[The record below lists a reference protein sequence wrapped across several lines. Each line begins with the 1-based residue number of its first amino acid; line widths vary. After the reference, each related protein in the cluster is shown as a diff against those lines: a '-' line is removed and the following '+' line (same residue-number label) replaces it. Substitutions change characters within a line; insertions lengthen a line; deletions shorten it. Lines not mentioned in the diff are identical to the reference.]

1 MAGQLLHQEGAA
13 AEFHNHSNR
22 ISTTAAVAAAAAV
35 RADSACSSS
44 RQPLSRN
51 LRQSSQVQL
60 IPWSAHSRCRCWL
73 LEKETRRERDQSW
86 NRALGREREREP
98 CSGRQVGEN
107 AVGVTSCKTLSVA
120 VTFLEAWLL
129 VGWLSITK

>member
-13 AEFHNHSNR
+13 AEFYNHSNR

-35 RADSACSSS
+35 RAASACSSS
-44 RQPLSRN
+44 RQPLSRD
-51 LRQSSQVQL
+51 LRQSSQVL
-60 IPWSAHSRCRCWL
+60 PIPWSAHSRCQCLL
-73 LEKETRRERDQSW
+73 LEKETRRERDKSW
-86 NRALGREREREP
+86 NRALGREREP

-129 VGWLSITK
+129 VGWLSITE